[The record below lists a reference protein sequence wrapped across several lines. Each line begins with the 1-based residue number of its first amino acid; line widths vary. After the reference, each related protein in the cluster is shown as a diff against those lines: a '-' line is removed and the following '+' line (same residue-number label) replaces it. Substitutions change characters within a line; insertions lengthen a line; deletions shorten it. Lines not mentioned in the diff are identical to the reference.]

1 MHILSKFCDHVTTD
15 SVFIAPFFQVRPK
28 FSGSVKI
35 TIEKRNSCPFFFLY
49 GIFSYMNLFTVA
61 LALTKSFVTI
71 NSYFQI
77 LSTES
82 PKWHLDTFSQI
93 SASLLTFEVMCHVI
107 GDDFTTWNKMHGRF
121 FFMMSTM
128 CTKFQAIPRGSLHSP
143 RTPSNC
149 LAKWD

>member
-1 MHILSKFCDHVTTD
+1 MHILSKFRDHVTTD

-121 FFMMSTM
+121 FFMWALCVPSF
-128 CTKFQAIPRGSLHSP
+128 KQSP
-143 RTPSNC
+143 EVRYTRPVPPQT
-149 LAKWD
+149 A

>member
-1 MHILSKFCDHVTTD
+1 MHILSKFRDHVTTD

-107 GDDFTTWNKMHGRF
+107 GDDFTTWNKMDGRF
-121 FFMMSTM
+121 FLWWALCVPSFKKSPKVRYTRP
-128 CTKFQAIPRGSLHSP
+128 IPP
-143 RTPSNC
+143 QTP
-149 LAKWD
+149 